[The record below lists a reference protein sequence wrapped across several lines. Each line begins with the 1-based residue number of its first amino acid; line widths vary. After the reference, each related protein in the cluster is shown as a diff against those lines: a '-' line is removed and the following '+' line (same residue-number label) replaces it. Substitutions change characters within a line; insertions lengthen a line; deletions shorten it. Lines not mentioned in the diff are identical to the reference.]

1 MERTEIFNAITALV
15 GSKLVFDEQ
24 WDGKVSVGEDRPVCA
39 ITKKYI
45 YLGCDCYA
53 IPYWENDMILVNEIQ
68 RIPITM
74 PMYGKIT
81 NKVELS
87 GLSTEDLE
95 SVYNGVMEYFKWQI
109 SRIPELSKE
118 LEKTLKLKAK
128 YNKVIIKK

>member
-1 MERTEIFNAITALV
+1 MLLANH
-15 GSKLVFDEQ
+15 
-24 WDGKVSVGEDRPVCA
+24 
-39 ITKKYI
+39 
-45 YLGCDCYA
+45 
-53 IPYWENDMILVNEIQ
+53 IQ